1 MAGPR
6 IIVCMKVVPKPEE
19 VRINPETRTL
29 DRAKARS
36 EINPADLNALEA
48 AIQLKE
54 QWHGWVGVLSM
65 GPPFFEPYLRLALA
79 MGADEAYLLSDRAF
93 AGADTLA
100 TAYTLAKG
108 IERIGG
114 YDLILCGEES
124 SDGATGQVPAQI
136 GEWLG
141 IPQVTYAS
149 HIVLMPEDRRG
160 KVRRELRGGY
170 EVVTVP
176 LPAVISVRI
185 GVNEPRFLQP
195 LRLEW
200 AQDHPITVW
209 GAEDLKVDPE
219 FVGSVGSPTI
229 VAEICEAGSR
239 ERRRE
244 ILLGSPEEKAR
255 LLAERLRDLIQ
266 ELL

>member
-6 IIVCMKVVPKPEE
+6 IIVCVKVVPKPEE
-19 VRINPETRTL
+19 VRINPETKTL

-36 EINPADLNALEA
+36 EINPPDLNALEA

-54 QWHGWVGVLSM
+54 RWRGWVGVLSM

-79 MGADEAYLLSDRAF
+79 MGADDAYLLSDRAF

-114 YDLILCGEES
+114 YDLVLCGEES

-136 GEWLG
+136 AEWLG

-149 HIVLMPEDRRG
+149 HIALLPEERRV
-160 KVRRELRGGY
+160 KVRRELTGGH
-170 EVVTVP
+170 EVVAVP
-176 LPAVISVRI
+176 FPAVISVRV
-185 GVNEPRFLQP
+185 GVNEPRFLDP

-200 AQDHPITVW
+200 AQDHPIPVW
-209 GAEDLKVDPE
+209 GAKDLQVDPE
-219 FVGSVGSPTI
+219 FLGSAGSPTI
-229 VAEICEAGSR
+229 VAGISEAGVR

-244 ILLGSPEEKAR
+244 ILVGSPEEKAAV
-255 LLAERLRDLIQ
+255 LADRLRDLVR
-266 ELL
+266 ELV

>member
-1 MAGPR
+1 MPGPR
-6 IIVCMKVVPKPEE
+6 IVVCMKVVPKPEE
-19 VRINPETRTL
+19 VRINPETKTL

-36 EINPADLNALEA
+36 EINPPDLNALEA

-54 QWHGWVGVLSM
+54 RWHGWVGVLSM

-114 YDLILCGEES
+114 CDLVLCGEES
-124 SDGATGQVPAQI
+124 SDGATGQVPAQVA
-136 GEWLG
+136 EWLQ

-149 HIVLMPEDRRG
+149 QIDLVPEDRRV
-160 KVRRELRGGY
+160 KVWRELAGGY
-170 EVVTVP
+170 EVVAVP
-176 LPAVISVRI
+176 LPAVISVRV

-200 AQDHPITVW
+200 AEGHPITVW
-209 GAEDLKVDPE
+209 GAKDLQVDPE
-219 FVGSVGSPTI
+219 FVGSLGSPTL
-229 VAEICEAGSR
+229 VAGIREAGTR

-244 ILLGSPEEKAR
+244 ILSGSPQEKAA
-255 LLAERLRDLIQ
+255 LLADRLRDLLRQ
-266 ELL
+266 LL